1 MRTPNRPS
9 PLTRFRRPR
18 GFTMVELLV
27 VIGIIVILMSILIPA
42 VGRVQIQA
50 RIADTRQQL
59 SKIQSALENYY
70 KDYHAYPGPVPN
82 VLFDYTPPNPPNS
95 PMVGTEH
102 MTMTENAGLGLWG
115 GWDIDPTGVPK
126 AVYNEG
132 SVGKGPVAFHPNPT
146 KQKRSP
152 AYLDPMPGQ
161 MTPTVNAA
169 NQWGSNGLTGNG
181 KPGFGDS
188 QIPEFMDKFSEAR
201 PILFLR
207 ANVGA
212 TNVLPG
218 YPAPGNTP
226 YQYNQAWVAQYAIPQ
241 RDFDDSATGQMTKDF
256 PQRTIN
262 GVTIP
267 AGWPSYI
274 AHPSILGVPRGQNAY
289 ILISA
294 GADGKF
300 GTKDDLFLP

>member
-1 MRTPNRPS
+1 M
-9 PLTRFRRPR
+9 
-18 GFTMVELLV
+18 
-27 VIGIIVILMSILIPA
+27 
-42 VGRVQIQA
+42 
-50 RIADTRQQL
+50 

-70 KDYHAYPGPVPN
+70 KDYHAYPGPIPN
-82 VLFDYTPPNPPNS
+82 SEFDSPPTPPPP
-95 PMVGTEH
+95 PVAPGGQL
-102 MTMTENAGLGLWG
+102 TMTENAGFGLWG
-115 GWDIDPTGVPK
+115 GWDITASGVPNGQ
-126 AVYNEG
+126 YNEG

-152 AYLDPMPGQ
+152 AYLDPTPGQ
-161 MTPTVNAA
+161 MTPTVNSA
-169 NQWGSNGLTGNG
+169 NQWGANG
-181 KPGFGDS
+181 KTGPADS
-188 QIPEFMDKFSEAR
+188 EIPEFMDKFSEAR

-218 YPAPGNTP
+218 YPTPGNTP

-241 RDFDDSATGQMTKDF
+241 RDFDDSAGGQMSKDF